1 MQYRAEI
8 DGLRCLAVMPVIL
21 FHAGFEALSG
31 GFVGVDLF
39 FVISGYLITTIILT
53 QLAAGTFSFADFY
66 ERRARRIL
74 PALFMV
80 LLSCLP
86 FAYFWLAPSDLKTFA
101 QSLVAVIFFGSN
113 FLFWKTSGYFDTA
126 SDQKPLLHTWSL
138 AVEEQYYLLFP
149 ILLLLLWRFG
159 KNRIGLLFYVG
170 TLSSFVIAQLTSVD
184 TPDFAF
190 YLLPTRTWEL
200 LIGAIAAL
208 WISNG
213 YSARCS
219 PVEQEAGASLGLAM
233 IVCAIIGY
241 DRHLPYPGMY
251 ALLPTIGA
259 ALIILHATPATA
271 VGRLLG
277 RKELVGIGLIS
288 YSAYLWHQPLLAF
301 ARYKSTG
308 ELAKS
313 TTLAL
318 VLVTLVLAFLTW
330 KHIEAPFRDR
340 KKIGRR
346 QIGIFAS
353 AGSALFIVVGVA
365 GHLTKGFSD
374 LKTSDEHL
382 AVLGTAT
389 ASPRRAECHS
399 SDTHYLMAKEACSY
413 DSGPAKWAVFG
424 DSHAV
429 ELAYELGKALE
440 GTGASLRQYSYSGC
454 VPTFGRTVDGKLKK
468 CSEWTNQTVE
478 HIANDRDM
486 QYVVVSYRIHGALF
500 GSHESAFP
508 RMPHEVSGM
517 ERERRWNSLVA
528 MLRMFVAKDKK
539 VFLVLQAPELP
550 KPINQLVMKAA
561 HPLKEI
567 PGVSGAWWR
576 ERSSFVA
583 ARMSQIPGDVEIID
597 PVSLFCHDGQCFAGQ
612 EGKAFYFDDNHL
624 SLDGAAMIAEK
635 ILQQAVTG
643 KWQSK

>member
-1 MQYRAEI
+1 
-8 DGLRCLAVMPVIL
+8 MPVIL

-39 FVISGYLITTIILT
+39 FVISGYLITTIIAS

-74 PALFMV
+74 PALFLV

-86 FAYFWLAPSDLKTFA
+86 FAYYWLAPSDLKTFA

-113 FLFWKTSGYFDTA
+113 FLFWQTSGYFDNA

-149 ILLLLLWRFG
+149 LILFFLWRFARG
-159 KNRIGLLFYVG
+159 RITVLLYGAAIV
-170 TLSSFVIAQLTSVD
+170 SFLVAVLTSAD
-184 TPDFAF
+184 KPDFAF

-208 WISNG
+208 WLANG

-219 PVEQEAGASLGLAM
+219 PARQEIGASAGLAM
-233 IVCAIIGY
+233 IVCAIVGY
-241 DRHLPYPGMY
+241 DRSLPYPGVH

-277 RKELVGIGLIS
+277 SKALVGVGLIS
-288 YSAYLWHQPLLAF
+288 YSAYLWHQPVLAF
-301 ARYKSTG
+301 ARYRSTG
-308 ELAKS
+308 ELTGF
-313 TTLAL
+313 TTAAL
-318 VLVTLVLAFLTW
+318 VLVTLLLAFLTW
-330 KHIEAPFRDR
+330 KYIETPFRDR
-340 KKIGRR
+340 QKIGRR
-346 QIGIFAS
+346 HIGMFAS
-353 AGSALFIVVGVA
+353 AGSALFIAVGVA
-365 GHLTKGFSD
+365 GHVTKGFSD

-399 SDTHYLMAKEACSY
+399 SDAHYLMPKDACSY

-429 ELAYELGKALE
+429 ELAYELAKALE
-440 GTGASLRQYSYSGC
+440 GKGASLRQYSYTGC
-454 VPTFGRTVDGKLKK
+454 VPVFGRTVDGKLKK
-468 CSEWTNQTVE
+468 CAEWTRQTVDY
-478 HIANDRDM
+478 IANDKNT
-486 QYVVVSYRIHGALF
+486 QYVVVSYRINSALF
-500 GSHESAFP
+500 GSHENTFP
-508 RMPHEVSGM
+508 RMPHEVSDA
-517 ERERRWNSLVA
+517 EREQRWNSLVA
-528 MLRMFVAKDKK
+528 MLRMFVAKNKK
-539 VFLVLQAPELP
+539 VILVLQAPELP
-550 KPINQLVMKAA
+550 KPIGQLVMKTA
-561 HPLKEI
+561 HPSLGI
-567 PGVSGAWWR
+567 SGVSGAWWK
-576 ERSSFVA
+576 ERSSFVS
-583 ARMSQIPGDVEIID
+583 ARIGEIPGKVEVID
-597 PVSLFCHDGQCFAGQ
+597 PFLLFCHEDQCFGGQ

-624 SLDGAAMIAEK
+624 SLNGAAMIAEK
-635 ILQQAVTG
+635 ILSRTDAG
-643 KWQSK
+643 R